1 MTLKSQAD
9 DKADDCCDWQFN
21 GKYFLVITDC
31 FKKHYMKVTYD
42 VIICPEN
49 LTLLTILTLS
59 VVSVFIAIKVI
70 SLEST
75 FL

>member
-1 MTLKSQAD
+1 
-9 DKADDCCDWQFN
+9 
-21 GKYFLVITDC
+21 
-31 FKKHYMKVTYD
+31 MKVTYD